1 MTSSGPATSG
11 GAARRRAGAAGGAGG
26 RGAGAGRRKRPACA
40 ASPTLRPSSV
50 VKRSS
55 ELAQRGLGDELEG
68 ALGQR
73 VDGVGALGGGE
84 RGHHDD
90 RHGLGLAVAQR
101 PQHAEAVQPGHVEVE
116 RERVGPVL
124 AAQHERLVAVGG
136 GADDG
141 EALPRE
147 RVGEQPPHQARV
159 VGDDDAACAGRAG
172 LGRAI
177 GA

>member
-1 MTSSGPATSG
+1 MTSSGPAAR
-11 GAARRRAGAAGGAGG
+11 AARRGGGRRRAARGD
-26 RGAGAGRRKRPACA
+26 RGAGRPADA
-40 ASPTLRPSSV
+40 AGVRGLADLAAELGREDV
-50 VKRSS
+50 ER
-55 ELAQRGLGDELEG
+55 LAQRGLGDELER

-84 RGHHDD
+84 GGHHDD

-101 PQHAEAVQPGHVEVE
+101 PQHAEAVEAGHVEVE

-136 GADDG
+136 GADDVKPCRESASASRRRIRRESSATTTRRAPG
-141 EALPRE
+141 AL
-147 RVGEQPPHQARV
+147 VS
-159 VGDDDAACAGRAG
+159 
-172 LGRAI
+172 GRAI